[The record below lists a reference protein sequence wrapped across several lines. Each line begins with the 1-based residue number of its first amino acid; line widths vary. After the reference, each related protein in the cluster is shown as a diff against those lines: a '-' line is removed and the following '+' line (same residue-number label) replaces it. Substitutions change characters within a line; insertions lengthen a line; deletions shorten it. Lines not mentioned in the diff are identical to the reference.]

1 MSRDIFIFNNR
12 NNPAE
17 GYYHIT
23 EAELQLYKKS
33 CDGKPYIINLGYA
46 LMEVSEADYKDFYK
60 VRRREKHIQEEAIRV
75 GEFSYNAFDTE
86 DYDGASAIAD
96 DSEALEDSV
105 IRKMMIEKLPEAV
118 ATLAEEEKELV
129 YQLYFNHKS
138 ERQLAFETGISN
150 VAVNKR
156 KNKVLSKLKK
166 YFEICG

>member
-1 MSRDIFIFNNR
+1 MSRDIFIFNNK

-17 GYYHIT
+17 GYYQVT
-23 EAELQLYKKS
+23 EEELQLYKKS

-46 LMEVSEADYKDFYK
+46 LMEVTETDYKEFYR
-60 VRRREKHIQEEAIRV
+60 VRRREKYIQEEAIRV

-118 ATLAEEEKELV
+118 ATLTEEEKELV

-138 ERQLAFETGISN
+138 ERQLALETGVSN

>member
-17 GYYHIT
+17 GYYQVT

-46 LMEVSEADYKDFYK
+46 LMEVTEADYKVFYRA
-60 VRRREKHIQEEAIRV
+60 RRREKYIQEEAIRV

-105 IRKMMIEKLPEAV
+105 IRKMMIEKLPEAISV
-118 ATLAEEEKELV
+118 LSDEEKEIIR
-129 YQLYFNHKS
+129 QLYFNHIS
-138 ERQLAFETGISN
+138 ERDLGKILGVPRTTISY
-150 VAVNKR
+150 R
-156 KNKVLSKLKK
+156 KDRALKKLKK
-166 YFEICG
+166 FFEF